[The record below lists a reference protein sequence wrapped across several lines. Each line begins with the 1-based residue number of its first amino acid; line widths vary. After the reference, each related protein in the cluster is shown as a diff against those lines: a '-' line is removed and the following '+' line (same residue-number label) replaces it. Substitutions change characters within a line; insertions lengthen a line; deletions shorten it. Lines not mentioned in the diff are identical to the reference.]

1 MRIDKYLW
9 CIRIFKTRS
18 IETLA
23 CKKGQVKIDAKNIKP
38 SKEVYGDELI
48 LVRKNQINY
57 QIKVLD
63 LPTSRIGAKLVD
75 IYRKDVT
82 PLEELEK
89 TALLK
94 FSKDHYRKRG
104 TGRPTK
110 KERRDIDNYQDDT
123 INE

>member
-1 MRIDKYLW
+1 MIQVSFIKENREKVVHGLAKRNFPDAEVTLDKVLAADE
-9 CIRIFKTRS
+9 TRKATQTKLDN
-18 IETLA
+18 TLA
-23 CKKGQVKIDAKNIKP
+23 ESNKI
-38 SKEVYGDELI
+38 SKEIGI
-48 LVRKNQINY
+48 LFKAGEPQ
-57 QIKVLD
+57 KAAL
-63 LPTSRIGAKLVD
+63 LK
-75 IYRKDVT
+75 
-82 PLEELEK
+82 EK